1 MFTPSP
7 SLQRPLSPQT
17 RALDPLE
24 GRFGPGHRLPLPLR
38 KDLPALGLEF
48 ADWHTFS
55 SLLSPAPS
63 LRLQLTGAESL
74 RGGRFR
80 FHAELTDHAA
90 SGRGEAPEIVATGPV
105 SACTQLLSRAGRGLE
120 ILTFRQ
126 VELHEATAT
135 FVLAHH
141 PHHHERPI
149 WAFGFG
155 ATPQTSIASAMSAA
169 AERIHG

>member
-1 MFTPSP
+1 MFTPSA
-7 SLQRPLSPQT
+7 QRTRPTQT
-17 RALDPLE
+17 RTLDPLE
-24 GRFGPGHRLPLPLR
+24 ERFGQGHRLPLPLR
-38 KDLPALGLEF
+38 KDLAALDVGF
-48 ADWHTFS
+48 ADWHAFS
-55 SLLSPAPS
+55 SHFSPAPS
-63 LRLQLTGAESL
+63 LRLQLTGAEPL

-80 FHAELTDHAA
+80 FIAEMTHPAA
-90 SGRGEAPEIVATGPV
+90 SGRGGDHEIVATGPV

-141 PHHHERPI
+141 PHHHERAM

-169 AERIHG
+169 AQRIHG

>member
-7 SLQRPLSPQT
+7 SAQRT
-17 RALDPLE
+17 RPARTRLLDPLE
-24 GRFGPGHRLPLPLR
+24 ERFGQGHRLPLPLR
-38 KDLPALGLEF
+38 KDLADLDLGS
-48 ADWHTFS
+48 ADWRTFS
-55 SLLSPAPS
+55 ARLSPAPS
-63 LRLQLTGAESL
+63 LRLQLTGAEPL

-80 FHAELTDHAA
+80 FRADVTDHAS
-90 SGRGEAPEIVATGPV
+90 SGRSGVHEIIATGPV

-141 PHHHERPI
+141 PHHHERAK

-169 AERIHG
+169 AQRIHG

>member
-7 SLQRPLSPQT
+7 SAQRTRPTQT
-17 RALDPLE
+17 RTLDPLE
-24 GRFGPGHRLPLPLR
+24 GRFGQGHRLPLPLR
-38 KDLPALGLEF
+38 KDLASLDLEF

-55 SLLSPAPS
+55 SLFSPTPS
-63 LRLQLTGAESL
+63 LRLQLTGAEPL

-80 FHAELTDHAA
+80 FRAELTDHVT
-90 SGRGEAPEIVATGPV
+90 SGRGEGHEIVATGPV
-105 SACTQLLSRAGRGLE
+105 SACTQLLSRVGRGLE

-135 FVLAHH
+135 FILAHH
-141 PHHHERPI
+141 PHHHEHTM

-155 ATPQTSIASAMSAA
+155 ATPQASIASAMSAA
-169 AERIHG
+169 AHRIHG